1 MKKLLLLVMLALSTL
16 TVSAQEDSK
25 FTFEIGAGLSKVVGS
40 DANTK
45 MNFSYMIGA
54 TYDFALSENFY
65 IVPGLELINKGFK
78 SDVLDGAVNMYYI
91 QVPIL
96 ATYKFNIADNIKLA
110 IKAGPYAAF
119 GAFGNDIKFTNG
131 KKINVFDSDGGYKRF
146 DAGLKAG
153 VAVEISQFSIG
164 AEYSRGFLKLDS
176 DYKQYTQVFG
186 LVFGYKF

>member
-1 MKKLLLLVMLALSTL
+1 MLALSTL

-78 SDVLDGAVNMYYI
+78 SDAIDGAVNMYYL

-96 ATYKFNIADNIKLA
+96 AAYKFNIAENIKLA

-119 GAFGNDIKFTNG
+119 GAFGNDIKFSNG
-131 KKINVFDSDGGYKRF
+131 KKVNVFDSDGGFKRF

-153 VAVEISQFSIG
+153 VAVEVSQFVIG

-176 DYKQYTQVFG
+176 NYKQYTQVFG
-186 LVFGYKF
+186 LVLGYKF